1 MKKLKKLTALVL
13 VMALISS
20 FSAFAEDKDVEISF
34 KVGESTLMVNG
45 SELTVETPYVAGEGV
60 TLVPLRIIT
69 EAFGAEVTWDGETKS
84 IALKYPGV
92 DILLTIGS
100 KIAEVNKKAETLLE
114 APALSESGVTMVPL
128 RFISETF
135 GAEVSYDDKTSAIKV
150 TLRKKTD
157 GGKTVAAL

>member
-34 KVGESTLMVNG
+34 KVGESKLMVNG
-45 SELTVETPYVAGEGV
+45 NALTVETPYVAGEGV
-60 TLVPLRIIT
+60 TLVPLRVIT

-135 GAEVSYDDKTSAIKV
+135 GAEVS
-150 TLRKKTD
+150 
-157 GGKTVAAL
+157 